1 MTKRKKRFYEQAVYL
16 IITIIIELS
25 IYIGLLFVI
34 LPIEENKFD
43 KFVPLTASLL
53 FLTLGIIINIIPIK
67 VTKLVYLMFHK
78 KIKYSEEYAQSKE
91 NRRLMYQVSGLFV
104 GLGFI
109 FLLGLI

>member
-1 MTKRKKRFYEQAVYL
+1 MTKRKKRFYEQTVYL

-43 KFVPLTASLL
+43 MFVPLTASL
-53 FLTLGIIINIIPIK
+53 FFFTLGIIINIIPIK

-78 KIKYSEEYAQSKE
+78 NIKYSEEYAKSKE
-91 NRRLMYQVSGLFV
+91 NRRLLYQVSGLFV